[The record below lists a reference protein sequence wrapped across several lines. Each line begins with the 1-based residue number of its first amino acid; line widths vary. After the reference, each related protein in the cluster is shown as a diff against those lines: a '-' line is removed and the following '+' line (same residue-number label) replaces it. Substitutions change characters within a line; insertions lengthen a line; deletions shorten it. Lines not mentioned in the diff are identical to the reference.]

1 MGSTPRTRPPRW
13 ASWLLET
20 FAHPDRRE
28 EVQGDLLELY
38 TYWVETVGEQK
49 ANWKYSLN
57 ALKLLRP
64 LAKSEHYQPQS
75 TLFFLSPA
83 MLRNYLKIAWRNL
96 VLHKGFTAIN
106 VIGLAVGLATC
117 LLIMLFVLDEL
128 SYDRYYANADRIYRM
143 TIYGR
148 MDKKDIRLA
157 YAAGP
162 AGQALQQESPGVE
175 VVTRLRK
182 EGAFLVKNGTDIVKE
197 ERIAFVDSNFFSVFT
212 IPFLKGHKA
221 RALIEPNTL
230 VLTETAARKYFGQ
243 ADPIGKTL
251 QMGHLGS
258 FRITG
263 VCANVPSNTHFH
275 SDMFASLSSVKTGK
289 KWLASGA
296 YTYIRLREGY
306 SIGQVEAAVPALVR
320 KYIAPE
326 IKDFFGT
333 PFSEFQQKGNAFT
346 FRFQPITDIHLHSDL
361 DDELEANSDIK
372 YLYIFSAIAL
382 FILLL
387 ACINFMN
394 LSTAGSVGRSKEVG
408 IRKVLGSI
416 RQQLVSQFLAESVL
430 VTFLALGLALGLV
443 LLLLPSFDELAGKQF
458 TYRTLVGGWMLPG
471 IGLTC
476 LLIGLLA
483 GSYPAFVLSSF
494 RPILVLKGAVQS
506 GSRSGWL
513 RSALVTSQFVVSIS
527 MIIATIVANQQ
538 LRFIQNKKVGFD
550 KEQILVLQD
559 THVLG
564 DNLNAFKDEL
574 GKLAAVVRVSRAGF
588 LPAGT
593 SNQSVDGIVV
603 RNGSEVS
610 THRTKSYYVD
620 EDYLP
625 TLGIKLFQG
634 RNFLNAS
641 PSENSNVLINEAAAQ
656 AYGFR
661 NPIGKQISITG
672 DGTEGSKR
680 TYTIVGM
687 VNDFHFESMRQHI
700 APLIMFY
707 GHDTGQLAL
716 RIQTGDIAGLLRS
729 IEQQWKARTDNP
741 FSYSFLNERFNTIYQ
756 SEQRIG
762 RLVAIFAGLA
772 VIIACL
778 GLFGLA
784 ALTTHQRTKEIGVRK
799 VLGASVG
806 SVVVLLSK
814 DFLKLVGIAIVIA
827 SPISWYGMHE
837 WLQDFAYKTDLSW
850 WVFALAG
857 LLAIGIALATV
868 SFQSL
873 KAALMN
879 PVKSLRSE

>member
-1 MGSTPRTRPPRW
+1 MKPPRF
-13 ASWLLET
+13 ATWLLAT

-38 TYWVETVGEQK
+38 TYWVETVGERN
-49 ANWKYSLN
+49 ANWKYNLN

-64 LAKSEHYQPQS
+64 LATSKNVIQNAEPP
-75 TLFFLSPA
+75 FFLSPA

-106 VIGLAVGLATC
+106 VIGLAVGLVTC
-117 LLIMLFVLDEL
+117 LLIILFVLDEL

-175 VVTRLRK
+175 AVTRLRK
-182 EGAFLVKNGTDIVKE
+182 EGALMVKNGTDIVRE
-197 ERIAFVDSNFFSVFT
+197 EQIAFVDSNFFSVLT

-221 RALIEPNTL
+221 LALIEPNTL
-230 VLTETAARKYFGQ
+230 VLTETVARKYFGK

-251 QMGHLGS
+251 QMGHLGL

-263 VCANVPSNTHFH
+263 ICANVPSNTHFH

-333 PFSEFQQKGNAFT
+333 TFSEFQQKGNTFT
-346 FRFQPITDIHLHSDL
+346 FHFQPITDIHLHSDL

-443 LLLLPSFDELAGKQF
+443 LLLLPSFNELAGKQF

-471 IGLTC
+471 IGLAC
-476 LLIGLLA
+476 LVIGLLA

-494 RPILVLKGAVQS
+494 RPILVLKGTVQS

-513 RSALVTSQFVVSIS
+513 RSTLVITQFVVSIS

-564 DNLNAFKDEL
+564 DKLNAFKDEL
-574 GKLAAVVRVSRAGF
+574 GKLASVVRVSRAGF

-593 SNQSVDGIVV
+593 SNQSVDGVVV

-625 TLGIKLFQG
+625 TLGIKLVQG
-634 RNFLNAS
+634 RNFLKAT

-661 NPIGKQISITG
+661 NPIGKQIAITG

-868 SFQSL
+868 SFQSI